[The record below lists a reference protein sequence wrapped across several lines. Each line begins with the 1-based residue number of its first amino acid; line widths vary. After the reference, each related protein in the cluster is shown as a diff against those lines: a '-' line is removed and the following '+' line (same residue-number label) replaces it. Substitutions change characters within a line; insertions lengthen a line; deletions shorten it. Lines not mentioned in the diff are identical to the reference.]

1 MTESSTVE
9 FKREYVEDIK
19 KTVIAFA
26 NCQGGELYIGIEDD
40 GSVCGVKDADDCQL
54 RAVNAIRDAVRP
66 DVSMFTFVEVCNAEG
81 VNTVK
86 ITVQQ
91 GTARPYYLS
100 GKGIRPE
107 GVYVRRG
114 ASTVS
119 ASEAEILKMIR
130 ETAGDDYE
138 TARSLNQQLTF
149 NYTEKYFV
157 ENGISFGDEQKRT
170 LGIILQDGTF
180 SDLGLLLSDQC
191 VHTIRF
197 AVFEGAN
204 KTVFK
209 DRKEFGGSLLKQ
221 SEEVYDH
228 ISLFNHL
235 HSHFEGL
242 QRVDI
247 CDYPVEAVREA
258 LLNSIVHRD
267 YSFSSST
274 LISVFDDRIEFVTVG
289 GLIKGITKSDIMLG
303 ISVLRNRRLAE
314 VFYRLHLIE
323 AYGTGM
329 PKIQESY
336 SESKVKPKI
345 EISDNAFKITLP
357 NVNYKPQ
364 TEKKNTSVGA
374 PKNIPEKAL
383 SKREKQILSYLKE
396 HSAAARHDIQKLVKC
411 SQTTTLSTLGKMAD
425 KGLIQKRG
433 EGKQT
438 VYVLKE

>member
-1 MTESSTVE
+1 M
-9 FKREYVEDIK
+9 
-19 KTVIAFA
+19 
-26 NCQGGELYIGIEDD
+26 
-40 GSVCGVKDADDCQL
+40 
-54 RAVNAIRDAVRP
+54 
-66 DVSMFTFVEVCNAEG
+66 
-81 VNTVK
+81 
-86 ITVQQ
+86 
-91 GTARPYYLS
+91 
-100 GKGIRPE
+100 
-107 GVYVRRG
+107 
-114 ASTVS
+114 
-119 ASEAEILKMIR
+119 
-130 ETAGDDYE
+130 
-138 TARSLNQQLTF
+138 
-149 NYTEKYFV
+149 
-157 ENGISFGDEQKRT
+157 
-170 LGIILQDGTF
+170 
-180 SDLGLLLSDQC
+180 
-191 VHTIRF
+191 
-197 AVFEGAN
+197 
-204 KTVFK
+204 
-209 DRKEFGGSLLKQ
+209 
-221 SEEVYDH
+221 
-228 ISLFNHL
+228 FNHL

-289 GLIKGITKSDIMLG
+289 GLVKGITKSDIMLG

-357 NVNYKPQ
+357 NVNYKPRA
-364 TEKKNTSVGA
+364 EKNNASVGA

-396 HSAAARHDIQKLVKC
+396 HSAAARQDIQKLVKC

-425 KGLIQKRG
+425 KGLIQKQG
-433 EGKQT
+433 EGKRT